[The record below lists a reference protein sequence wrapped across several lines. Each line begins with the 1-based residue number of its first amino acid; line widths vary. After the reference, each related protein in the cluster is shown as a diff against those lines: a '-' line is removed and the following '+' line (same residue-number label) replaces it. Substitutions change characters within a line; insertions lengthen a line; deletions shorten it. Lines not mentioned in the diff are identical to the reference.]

1 MKIINAHQAL
11 ISGEMRANVAITIEN
26 DFIIR
31 IGDAVANPDEAVNGT
46 LIPGFVDIHSHGG
59 GGSSFSTTDVH
70 EIERVIATHRE
81 HGTTTQI
88 ASLVTSPIDVLK
100 TQITA
105 LMPFVQSGKLA
116 GIHLEGPYLS
126 REKCGAHDPA
136 LLRSPNLNELRDL
149 IDYGEGA
156 ISMVTIA
163 PELPNAIAA
172 IEMMVDQGVVV
183 AIGHS
188 NANFDVATAA
198 MDAGAT
204 IVTHF
209 YNAIPAL
216 DHRQPNLTSAVL
228 LDDSIILELILDGFH
243 VNAPAVELLLKCAP
257 DRVVLVTDAM
267 SAAGSHDGE
276 YQIGRMEVRVKD
288 GAARLK
294 SNGSLAGSTLT
305 MDRAFERLISKHNYS
320 IAQASFATSKLP
332 ASALGIEY
340 VGEISVGKL
349 ANFVK
354 VVDSKVSN

>member
-11 ISGEMRANVAITIEN
+11 IAGEIRANVAISIEN
-26 DFIIR
+26 DLIIG
-31 IGDAVANPDEAVNGT
+31 IGDSVANPDETLNGT

-59 GGSSFSTTDVH
+59 GGSSFSTTDVN
-70 EIERVIATHRE
+70 EIERVIATHRS

-88 ASLVTSPIDVLK
+88 ASLVTAPIDVLK
-100 TQITA
+100 AQITA
-105 LMPFVQSGKLA
+105 LTPFVQSGKLA

-126 REKCGAHDPA
+126 HEKCGAHDPA
-136 LLRSPNLNELRDL
+136 LLRTPNLNELRGL
-149 IDYGEGA
+149 LNYGDGA

-172 IEMMVDQGVVV
+172 IEMMVDQGLVV

-188 NANFDVATAA
+188 NANFDVAKTAMA
-198 MDAGAT
+198 AGAT

-243 VNAPAVELLLKCAP
+243 VNTPAVELLLKCAP
-257 DRVVLVTDAM
+257 DRVILVTDAM

-276 YQIGRMEVRVKD
+276 YQIGALDVIVKD

-294 SNGSLAGSTLT
+294 SNGLLAGSTLT
-305 MDRAFERLISKHNYS
+305 MDRAFERLISEHNFS
-320 IAQASFATSKLP
+320 LAQASFATSTLP
-332 ASALGIEY
+332 AQALGIEC

-354 VVDSKVSN
+354 VGDSRVSN

>member
-1 MKIINAHQAL
+1 L
-11 ISGEMRANVAITIEN
+11 T
-26 DFIIR
+26 
-31 IGDAVANPDEAVNGT
+31 
-46 LIPGFVDIHSHGG
+46 
-59 GGSSFSTTDVH
+59 
-70 EIERVIATHRE
+70 
-81 HGTTTQI
+81 
-88 ASLVTSPIDVLK
+88 
-100 TQITA
+100 
-105 LMPFVQSGKLA
+105 PFVQSGKLA

-126 REKCGAHDPA
+126 HEKCGAHDPA
-136 LLRSPNLNELRDL
+136 LLRTPNLNELRGL
-149 IDYGEGA
+149 LNYGDGA

-172 IEMMVDQGVVV
+172 IEMMVDQGLVV

-188 NANFDVATAA
+188 NANFDVAKTAMA
-198 MDAGAT
+198 AGAT

-243 VNAPAVELLLKCAP
+243 VNTPAVELLLKCAP
-257 DRVVLVTDAM
+257 DRVILVTDAM

-276 YQIGRMEVRVKD
+276 YQIGALDVIVKD

-294 SNGSLAGSTLT
+294 SNGLLAGSTLT
-305 MDRAFERLISKHNYS
+305 MDRAFERLISEHNFS
-320 IAQASFATSKLP
+320 LAQASFATSTLP
-332 ASALGIEY
+332 AQALGIEC

-354 VVDSKVSN
+354 VGDSRVSN